1 MTIDYNKSI
10 TYCLED
16 IMELFPVPRVLQCA
30 RYVNSP
36 SRRDERL
43 VKDYEFDLY
52 LGGEREVWVDG
63 KHYRLSEGYMY
74 FKRPCEVV
82 AGIGDYNMYMITLDF
97 AESSTLSPSS
107 YYRNRDGEPQQVCE
121 LDKLCEL
128 PSVFFAYHYKDII
141 ELYEKIILCTYPSA
155 QDSELERAYIEELL
169 FLIFADA
176 ARFRREATDIRPT
189 TSAEHVKRAC
199 AFINRH
205 YAEDITVD
213 MIAQHARLNKNYLIR
228 LFKTE
233 LGTTPMKYLL
243 DTRLFFARALLLQTD
258 EAVSG
263 IAERCGFNTA
273 SYFIKCFKERFGSSP
288 LSYKRARLE
297 KRSQQM

>member
-1 MTIDYNKSI
+1 
-10 TYCLED
+10 
-16 IMELFPVPRVLQCA
+16 MEAFPVPRVLQCA

-36 SRRDERL
+36 SRRDERV

-52 LGGEREVWVDG
+52 LGGEREAWVDG
-63 KHYRLSEGYMY
+63 KHYRLSEGYIY

-82 AGIGDYNMYMITLDF
+82 AGVGDYNMYMITLDF

-107 YYRNRDGEPQQVCE
+107 YYRNRDGEPQQVCD
-121 LDKLCEL
+121 LDKLCKL

-141 ELYEKIILCTYPSA
+141 ELFEKLILCTYPA
-155 QDSELERAYIEELL
+155 AEDKELERAYVEELL
-169 FLIFADA
+169 FLILADA
-176 ARFRREATDIRPT
+176 ARFKREADDTRPT
-189 TSAEHVKRAC
+189 TSAEHIKRAC

-205 YAEDITVD
+205 YAENISVD
-213 MIAQHARLNKNYLIR
+213 MIAEHVGLNKNYLIR

-233 LGTTPMKYLL
+233 LCTTPMKYLL
-243 DTRLFFARALLLQTD
+243 DTRLFFARTLLLQTD
-258 EAVSG
+258 ETVSG

-273 SYFIKCFKERFGSSP
+273 SYFIKCFRERYFESP

-297 KRSQQM
+297 K